1 MPLDHID
8 LKEMKKG
15 GDIEGLLSVL
25 DTGDPKDMGE
35 AIRILGEL
43 RSRKA
48 IRPLVGLLEKD
59 NIQIRANSAWALGE
73 IGEVKAVL
81 PLIGLLND
89 PSDNVR
95 VYAAWAL
102 GKIGD
107 TRALN
112 ALSASLKNGSQDL
125 RKHAREAIARIE
137 SNKLKVGDDDNGSVE
152 EEPQSQETTDLAL
165 VTLDVPVGL
174 FECDYVSKVEGESR
188 KGNTMRFSGDVS
200 IQDTVNSNQ
209 ENTRR
214 IILGLKNDF
223 KGIVSID
230 VLFKYLDNDGGEKT
244 SSVWLQMES
253 VAGETYQEP
262 AQEEEVQRRKASRQV
277 FKKARIKPG
286 RKTRPVEY
294 EIPDNGEDEEPQS
307 EEQSSFEE
315 NVPVQ
320 EVQKKKGTS
329 RRKPAPVEPEN
340 PEPEQA
346 SGAGSQATV
355 SHETVIEEPQAPPK
369 QEIKP
374 EVIQQPLVVERLQA
388 VAPPKQEAK
397 TEEAPQAVEKPQV
410 AAPPVQEA
418 KPEVAQQPQVVEKP
432 QAVAPPKQETKT
444 EAIPQPQVVEQAQA
458 IVPPKQEV
466 KPEAVP
472 QPQAVE
478 KPQAAAPLK
487 QEVKP
492 EAPQAQAAEKP
503 QAAQPGVDSAVRLL
517 SDIGMSGMTEAAS
530 TVTQLGGQEADSL
543 QSRLRTLP
551 VDQIPDE
558 LTNLGEYI
566 ASVEVKLKG
575 KGEAGEMKGEMHM
588 YFPKNVALD
597 IANELLCNGPD
608 TVAKDFTEDIIST
621 LKETANIFGGQ
632 YVSAISEYIEIPI
645 YLEAPEFKTG
655 ASAQVAESLMK
666 DITGKVEFVLA
677 TDLAFGNGKSG
688 RLIMLLDPK
697 SYDIIITKLF

>member
-1 MPLDHID
+1 MPLHID
-8 LKEMKKG
+8 LKEMKKR

-25 DTGDPKDMGE
+25 DTGDLKDMGE
-35 AIRILGEL
+35 AIRMLGEL

-48 IRPLVGLLEKD
+48 IRPLVSLLEKD
-59 NIQIRANSAWALGE
+59 NIQVRANSAWALGE

-112 ALSASLKNGSQDL
+112 ALNAALKNGSQDL
-125 RKHAREAIARIE
+125 RKHAREAITRID
-137 SNKLKVGDDDNGSVE
+137 SNKLKGGGDDNGSVE

-165 VTLDVPVGL
+165 VTLDVPLGL

-200 IQDTVNSNQ
+200 IEDTVNSNQ

-223 KGIVSID
+223 KGLVSID

-262 AQEEEVQRRKASRQV
+262 AQAEEVQRRKASRQV

-286 RKTRPVEY
+286 RKQVSRPDEY
-294 EIPDNGEDEEPQS
+294 ETPDNGEDEEPQP

-340 PEPEQA
+340 PEPGQA

-355 SHETVIEEPQAPPK
+355 SHETVIEEPQAVAPPK

-374 EVIQQPLVVERLQA
+374 EVTPQ
-388 VAPPKQEAK
+388 
-397 TEEAPQAVEKPQV
+397 PQAVEKPQV
-410 AAPPVQEA
+410 AAPPIQEA
-418 KPEVAQQPQVVEKP
+418 KPEVTPQPQVVEKP
-432 QAVAPPKQETKT
+432 QAVAPPIQEAKPEVTQ
-444 EAIPQPQVVEQAQA
+444 QPQE
-458 IVPPKQEV
+458 
-466 KPEAVP
+466 
-472 QPQAVE
+472 VE
-478 KPQAAAPLK
+478 KPQAD
-487 QEVKP
+487 
-492 EAPQAQAAEKP
+492 APQIE
-503 QAAQPGVDSAVRLL
+503 
-517 SDIGMSGMTEAAS
+517 
-530 TVTQLGGQEADSL
+530 
-543 QSRLRTLP
+543 
-551 VDQIPDE
+551 
-558 LTNLGEYI
+558 
-566 ASVEVKLKG
+566 
-575 KGEAGEMKGEMHM
+575 
-588 YFPKNVALD
+588 
-597 IANELLCNGPD
+597 
-608 TVAKDFTEDIIST
+608 ED
-621 LKETANIFGGQ
+621 K
-632 YVSAISEYIEIPI
+632 
-645 YLEAPEFKTG
+645 K
-655 ASAQVAESLMK
+655 
-666 DITGKVEFVLA
+666 
-677 TDLAFGNGKSG
+677 
-688 RLIMLLDPK
+688 
-697 SYDIIITKLF
+697 

>member
-8 LKEMKKG
+8 LKEMKKS

-35 AIRILGEL
+35 AIRMLGEL

-48 IRPLVGLLEKD
+48 IRSLVGLLERD
-59 NIQIRANSAWALGE
+59 NIQVRANSAWALGE
-73 IGEVKAVL
+73 IGESKAVL

-107 TRALN
+107 KRALN
-112 ALSASLKNGSQDL
+112 ALNTALKNGSQDL

-137 SNKLKVGDDDNGSVE
+137 SNKLKGGDDDNGSME
-152 EEPQSQETTDLAL
+152 EEPQSQEMAGLAL
-165 VTLDVPVGL
+165 VTLDVPLGL

-200 IQDTVNSNQ
+200 IEDTVNSSQ

-214 IILGLKNDF
+214 IVLGLKKDF
-223 KGIVSID
+223 RGLVSID

-253 VAGETYQEP
+253 VSGETYQEP
-262 AQEEEVQRRKASRQV
+262 VQEEEVQRRKASRQV
-277 FKKARIKPG
+277 FKKSRIKPA
-286 RKTRPVEY
+286 RKVARPVED

-307 EEQSSFEE
+307 EEQPSFE
-315 NVPVQ
+315 VPVAPVAPVQ
-320 EVQKKKGTS
+320 EVPKKKGTS
-329 RRKPAPVEPEN
+329 RRKPAPVEAEKSGQEQVPESRVT
-340 PEPEQA
+340 EP
-346 SGAGSQATV
+346 
-355 SHETVIEEPQAPPK
+355 HEAVIEEPQSPPV

-374 EVIQQPLVVERLQA
+374 ETVPQPQAVEQPQTVVQPKQEVKPESIQQQA
-388 VAPPKQEAK
+388 VEKPQVIATPKQETKPEGAPQPQVAVPTKQEAK
-397 TEEAPQAVEKPQV
+397 PEEASQPHATEKPQV
-410 AAPPVQEA
+410 AAPPIQEA
-418 KPEVAQQPQVVEKP
+418 KPETVPQP
-432 QAVAPPKQETKT
+432 QAVQ
-444 EAIPQPQVVEQAQA
+444 
-458 IVPPKQEV
+458 PKQEV
-466 KPEAVP
+466 KPEAM
-472 QPQAVE
+472 PQA
-478 KPQAAAPLK
+478 
-487 QEVKP
+487 
-492 EAPQAQAAEKP
+492 
-503 QAAQPGVDSAVRLL
+503 GVDSAVRLL

-530 TVTQLGGQEADSL
+530 AVTQLGGQEADSL

-575 KGEAGEMKGEMHM
+575 KGESGEMRGEMQM

-597 IANELLCNGPD
+597 IANELLCNGPG
-608 TVAKDFTEDIIST
+608 TAVKDFTEDIIST

-645 YLEAPEFKTG
+645 YLEAPAFKTG

-666 DITGKVEFVLA
+666 DIAGKVEFVLA
-677 TDLAFGNGKSG
+677 TDLAFGNGKTG